1 MERKTQI
8 VSSPLIA
15 KTRVDRISEGIEKEL
30 TALETE
36 IEKLPESK
44 LYIRYRGSLILFTE
58 RCKDKKMYGIT
69 RNRDLVH
76 MLARREYLQLHVDLL
91 EQILYEGWT
100 KNTKKIV
107 AKIYPQIESLLKK
120 YEDAGLDIEQI
131 TMTPNQRIW
140 NSDRHSQKENRREEL
155 IYPTKGKV
163 YMRTQSER
171 FIGDLLEMLHI
182 PYRYETRVTINN
194 RTYHPDFIIMLPDG
208 RLVILE
214 HVGRMDLREYDEDL
228 IVRLQAYDSIGLMI
242 GRTVF
247 MTFNHDV
254 REESRVKEVL
264 FQILTSNPP
273 WNKTLISV
281 ARRAGCRVEQPA

>member
-1 MERKTQI
+1 VGKRSTVITRPILAMNQVGRINKGLQEESHRLRKE
-8 VSSPLIA
+8 
-15 KTRVDRISEGIEKEL
+15 ISTLPKG
-30 TALETE
+30 
-36 IEKLPESK
+36 KLF
-44 LYIRYRGSLILFTE
+44 IRYRNNHIQFNKRVKE
-58 RCKDKKMYGIT
+58 KDKGIT
-69 RNRDLVH
+69 NFPETVH
-76 MLARREYLQLHVDLL
+76 QLARRQYLQLHMQLL
-91 EQILYEGWT
+91 NQILEEGWT
-100 KNTKKIV
+100 TETERMIS
-107 AKIYPQIESLLKK
+107 AIYPQIESLLKK

-155 IYPTKGKV
+155 IYPTRGNV

-171 FIGDLLEMLHI
+171 FIGNLLEMLHV
-182 PYRYETRVTINN
+182 PYRYETRITISN
-194 RTYHPDFIIMLPDG
+194 RSYHPDFMIMLPDG

-228 IVRLQAYDSIGLMI
+228 IIRLQAYDSIGLMI

-254 REESRVKEVL
+254 REEARVKEVV
-264 FQILTSNPP
+264 FQMLTSNPP

-281 ARRAGCRVEQPA
+281 ARRAGCRVAQSA

>member
-1 MERKTQI
+1 MGSKSTI
-8 VSSPLIA
+8 ISLPLIA
-15 KTRVDRISEGIEKEL
+15 KTHVERINERMEKEL
-30 TALETE
+30 VTLKTE
-36 IEKLPESK
+36 IKTLPKSK
-44 LYIRYRGSLILFTE
+44 LYIRYRGSLVLFTE
-58 RCKDKKMYGIT
+58 RCKDKKLYGIT

-76 MLARREYLQLHVDLL
+76 ALARREYLQLHMELL

-107 AKIYPQIESLLKK
+107 ERLYPQIESLLKK
-120 YEDAGLDIEQI
+120 YEDAGLDIERI

-171 FIGDLLEMLHI
+171 YIGDLLETLHI

-194 RTYHPDFIIMLPDG
+194 RSYHPDFIIMLPDG

-228 IVRLQAYDSIGLMI
+228 IVRLQAYDSIGLMV
-242 GRTVF
+242 GRNVF
-247 MTFNHDV
+247 MTFNHDI
-254 REESRVKEVL
+254 REEARVKEVL
-264 FQILTSNPP
+264 FQMLTCNPP
-273 WNKTLISV
+273 WNKILISV
-281 ARRAGCRVEQPA
+281 ARRAGCQIETPA